1 MNKNKFHEFVY
12 EAENI
17 VDELVIVLL
26 SVGAIAVSVYTLFF
40 NSTSVDF
47 IQFGNIID
55 SWIVML
61 GLMIIGRELWLLN
74 RNISS
79 YLEHK
84 KGEQ

>member
-84 KGEQ
+84 KGGQ

>member
-26 SVGAIAVSVYTLFF
+26 SLGAIAVSVYTLFF

-55 SWIVML
+55 SWIVMV

>member
-1 MNKNKFHEFVY
+1 MNENKFHEFVY
-12 EAENI
+12 KAENI
-17 VDELVIVLL
+17 VDEIVIVLL
-26 SVGAIAVSVYTLFF
+26 SLGAITVSIYTLFF
-40 NSTSVDF
+40 TSSSIDF

-84 KGEQ
+84 KGER